1 LGDWITPHGSESN
14 ITSPENLLFNNCY
27 CESLYYLFILLIY
40 NVSWYCMNA
49 FVLMHAVHYIT
60 VLVAKIS
67 AILEQDEKADK
78 YHMLADKL
86 AAAVRRTH
94 SVLVCDGL
102 LTLAHLFIR

>member
-1 LGDWITPHGSESN
+1 MGDWITPHGSESN

-27 CESLYYLFILLIY
+27 L
-40 NVSWYCMNA
+40 
-49 FVLMHAVHYIT
+49 HYIT

-94 SVLVCDGL
+94 SILVCDGL